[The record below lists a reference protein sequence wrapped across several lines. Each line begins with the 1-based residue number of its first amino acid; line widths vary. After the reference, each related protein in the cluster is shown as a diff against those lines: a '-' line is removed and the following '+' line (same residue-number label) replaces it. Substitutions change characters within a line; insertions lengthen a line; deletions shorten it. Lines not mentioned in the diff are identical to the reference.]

1 MVRQKTVESKTPSK
15 VASVAAVFAL
25 ALPLYAGCVNKATTP
40 PASQAASQKV
50 QMEQKKETLTVRTGD
65 SVRLRFALHEH
76 SFELEVRKV
85 DDEGVELSIAMA
97 VGGRRDVTGA
107 RSYGMRIDYGEREL
121 TEEFFP
127 ITFAVKAEKGKLPGT
142 ATVTIEES
150 AIKYDQEKKRQ
161 HAILKLAAFEAID
174 QRNIRIKNGIEGKIK
189 FDCFENVE
197 DVRSSGL
204 IGLKV
209 GERLR
214 IGDAELMAL
223 PDAGVLVTYR
233 GEKDLV
239 FLGVDRS
246 CKISVSRKDIAK
258 VHCPGCRSKTC
269 IFVKKLNAENQVK

>member
-1 MVRQKTVESKTPSK
+1 MTRQKTIEPRFFDKLK
-15 VASVAAVFAL
+15 VGAAAFTLV
-25 ALPLYAGCVNKATTP
+25 LPLCVGCVKKDTTP

-85 DDEGVELSIAMA
+85 DDEGVGLSIDMA

-107 RSYGMRIDYGEREL
+107 RGYGMRIDYGENEL
-121 TEEFFP
+121 TEDYFP
-127 ITFAVKAEKGKLPGT
+127 ITFSVKVEKGKLPGT
-142 ATVTIEES
+142 AAVTIEES
-150 AIKYDQEKKRQ
+150 AIKYDQEKKRKQ
-161 HAILKLAAFEAID
+161 AILKLAAFEAID